1 MQMFKLVILFFVVY
15 MLPQVIG
22 RYLANKYQRP
32 NIRRVVFVVH
42 VILYFIVV
50 YLSFLS
56 TKVNM
61 DASSK
66 TRCGNWMLVYF
77 GAVLISV
84 SIPLTY
90 VLLPLFKKFR

>member
-1 MQMFKLVILFFVVY
+1 MLKLVILFFVVY
-15 MLPQVIG
+15 MMPQVIS

-32 NIRRVVFVVH
+32 SIRRVVFVVH
-42 VILYFIVV
+42 VLLYFILV

-56 TKVNM
+56 TKVSM
-61 DASSK
+61 EATAK

-84 SIPLTY
+84 TIPLTY

>member
-1 MQMFKLVILFFVVY
+1 MFKLVILFFVVY
-15 MLPQVIG
+15 VLPQVIG
-22 RYLANKYQRP
+22 RYLANKYQQP
-32 NIRRVVFVVH
+32 SIRRVVFVVH
-42 VILYFIVV
+42 VLLYFIVV

-56 TKVNM
+56 TKVSM
-61 DASSK
+61 DASAK

-77 GAVLISV
+77 GAVVISV